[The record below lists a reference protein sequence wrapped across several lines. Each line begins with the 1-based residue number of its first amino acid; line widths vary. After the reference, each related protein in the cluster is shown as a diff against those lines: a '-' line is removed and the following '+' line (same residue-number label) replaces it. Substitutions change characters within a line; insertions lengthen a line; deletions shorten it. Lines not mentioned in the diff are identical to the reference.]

1 MRRWSDIRHF
11 CFFLGAVPRAS
22 KSRKGPLTK
31 VQSVLSRFIHYEDKE
46 ARRAKGRRN
55 RPPARSPCS
64 ARYKKTTTPETTIS
78 FSPLHSSFAEIT
90 EMMVRK
96 ISSRIQQSD
105 LSEISGVVQFYLQS
119 YEHHWIIV
127 KVF

>member
-22 KSRKGPLTK
+22 KSRKGPMTK

-55 RPPARSPCS
+55 RPPARSLCS
-64 ARYKKTTTPETTIS
+64 AHYQKTTTPETTIV

-90 EMMVRK
+90 EMF
-96 ISSRIQQSD
+96 QQ
-105 LSEISGVVQFYLQS
+105 YLERFLRECSNLIYQRS
-119 YEHHWIIV
+119 QEQCNFTCNHMNIIGSL
-127 KVF
+127 